1 MYDVKVVNS
10 DGEKVYGPFETISEA
25 QTEKDRWI
33 ATGGCSLIEIRPFKT
48 PTEAMTPPPVTVEAE
63 VPAESPPPVTVE

>member
-10 DGEKVYGPFETISEA
+10 DGEKVYGPYETISEA

-33 ATGGCSLIEIRPFKT
+33 ATGGCSLIEIRPVKVASEEVT
-48 PTEAMTPPPVTVEAE
+48 PVPVKKKK
-63 VPAESPPPVTVE
+63 